1 MTGPDPSPP
10 AAPEGESSRRRSPEA
25 LWEARLEQQQREL
38 EGLGA
43 KLSLLQGRLEELAGV
58 AQASE
63 ATAAEARAI
72 LAQLARGARSHR
84 AWTVGMGL
92 ALALSLAALTGV
104 LLGAVGP
111 ALRGH
116 QTAQAQA
123 SALEA
128 QVAEAK
134 ALAEEAKTQLA
145 QLQPRIDQAI
155 KAPQVATAALEGR
168 AEGVLAQ
175 AKASLKQGD
184 AAGLDFAKAKAAY
197 QEARRLFELASSLDP
212 KEPEALLGLGMA
224 QVGLGEVGLAQEAW
238 RRAMELALA
247 ANRADL
253 KDEAMKRLA
262 SLGAFTLPL
271 PQKPGASPQASPS
284 PAPMEA
290 YPLPSLS
297 PERPRRARP

>member
-1 MTGPDPSPP
+1 MTGPDPSPL
-10 AAPEGESSRRRSPEA
+10 APEGESSRRRSPEA

-38 EGLGA
+38 EGLSS
-43 KLSLLQGRLEELAGV
+43 KLGLLQGRLEELAGA

-63 ATAAEARAI
+63 STAAEARAI
-72 LAQLARGARSHR
+72 LAQLARGARTHR
-84 AWTVGMGL
+84 AWTVGMGV
-92 ALALSLAALTGV
+92 ALALSLAALAGV

-111 ALRGH
+111 ALKGH
-116 QTAQAQA
+116 QAAQAQVA
-123 SALEA
+123 ALEG

-134 ALAEEAKTQLA
+134 ALAEDAKIQLA

-168 AEGVLAQ
+168 AEGVLTQ

-197 QEARRLFELASSLDP
+197 QEARRLFELAGSLDP
-212 KEPEALLGLGMA
+212 KDPDALLGLGMA

-247 ANRADL
+247 ANRPDL
-253 KDEAMKRLA
+253 KEEAMKRLA

-271 PQKPGASPQASPS
+271 PQKPGASPQASASSKPL
-284 PAPMEA
+284 EA
-290 YPLPSLS
+290 LPLPSLR
-297 PERPRRARP
+297 PEERRRARP